1 MTATQKFL
9 VILYTLSGAVLAFLF
24 NYLILDSILIPD
36 PCYYHS
42 HEPGLLF
49 HLFYDLPSSEGY
61 HPFPSVFNFIFT
73 LTIGALSGLAF
84 SKYLIRKHNEK

>member
-1 MTATQKFL
+1 MTRTQKSLIIFSA
-9 VILYTLSGAVLAFLF
+9 LSGSVLAFLF
-24 NYLILDSILIPD
+24 NFLFLDKILIPD

-49 HLFYDLPSSEGY
+49 NIFYDLPAFEGY

-73 LTIGALSGLAF
+73 LTIGAVLGLTV
-84 SKYLIRKHNEK
+84 SMYLIRRHNEK